1 MKYEEKVKLIES
13 IIENEFQHV
22 QEYEEIKFI
31 DNDVEQK
38 ELTATRQKAYEEVRK
53 IDTEN
58 KHWKELD
65 NFDCAY
71 VDEWINLCRFYFK
84 QGVAAGLTN
93 LKFLNDINA
102 GQVLR

>member
-38 ELTATRQKAYEEVRK
+38 ELTAARQKAYEEVRK
-53 IDTEN
+53 RDTEN
-58 KHWKELD
+58 KLWEELD
-65 NFDCAY
+65 QIDCAY
-71 VDEWINLCRFYFK
+71 VDEWINICRFYFK